1 MLSDWSAAASNRVC
15 VSTPHSPE
23 DLAGGQRQAAHR
35 ARGCAG
41 ALCGAVVMLV
51 LKVRLILIHHRRLVS
66 TSVVLAVVVGRRVVL
81 VVVGRGV
88 VLLGWFCHRL
98 LWQTRK
104 QPGRW

>member
-1 MLSDWSAAASNRVC
+1 
-15 VSTPHSPE
+15 
-23 DLAGGQRQAAHR
+23 
-35 ARGCAG
+35 
-41 ALCGAVVMLV
+41 
-51 LKVRLILIHHRRLVS
+51 
-66 TSVVLAVVVGRRVVL
+66 VVLAVVVGRRVVL